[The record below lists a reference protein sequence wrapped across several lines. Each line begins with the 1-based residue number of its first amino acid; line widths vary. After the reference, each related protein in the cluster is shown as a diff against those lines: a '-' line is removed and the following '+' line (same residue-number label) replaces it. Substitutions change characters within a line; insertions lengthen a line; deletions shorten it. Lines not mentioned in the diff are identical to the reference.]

1 MSELRQRKST
11 NPLDSFRELDAFK
24 MNKLP
29 EEIEQKS
36 NIGKCHKKY
45 YRISINSLLIINY
58 FRWHSVNSIKI
69 INNSSD
75 L

>member
-36 NIGKCHKKY
+36 NIGKCHKINIRY
-45 YRISINSLLIINY
+45 PSIPY
-58 FRWHSVNSIKI
+58 
-69 INNSSD
+69 
-75 L
+75 

>member
-1 MSELRQRKST
+1 MSELRHRHVT

-36 NIGKCHKKY
+36 TIGKTTSVI
-45 YRISINSLLIINY
+45 ISIMFKIKLFRRWNDVNFITHFNSPRNL
-58 FRWHSVNSIKI
+58 
-69 INNSSD
+69 
-75 L
+75 

>member
-36 NIGKCHKKY
+36 NIGKSHKKLSDIY
-45 YRISINSLLIINY
+45 QFLINI
-58 FRWHSVNSIKI
+58 
-69 INNSSD
+69 
-75 L
+75 

>member
-1 MSELRQRKST
+1 MSEIRQRKAA

-36 NIGKCHKKY
+36 EIGKK
-45 YRISINSLLIINY
+45 
-58 FRWHSVNSIKI
+58 
-69 INNSSD
+69 
-75 L
+75 

>member
-1 MSELRQRKST
+1 MSELRQRKVT
-11 NPLDSFRELDAFK
+11 NPLESFKELDAFK

-36 NIGKCHKKY
+36 TIGKTFNKIQNSKY
-45 YRISINSLLIINY
+45 VFITIIG
-58 FRWHSVNSIKI
+58 F
-69 INNSSD
+69 

>member
-1 MSELRQRKST
+1 MSEIRQRKST

-36 NIGKCHKKY
+36 NIGEFQKNENFCLSNIHPNL
-45 YRISINSLLIINY
+45 INI
-58 FRWHSVNSIKI
+58 
-69 INNSSD
+69 
-75 L
+75 

>member
-36 NIGKCHKKY
+36 NIGKCQENKNDLFIEY
-45 YRISINSLLIINY
+45 P
-58 FRWHSVNSIKI
+58 SVAY
-69 INNSSD
+69 
-75 L
+75 

>member
-1 MSELRQRKST
+1 MSEIRQRKGG
-11 NPLDSFRELDAFK
+11 NPFDSLKELDAFK

-36 NIGKCHKKY
+36 EIGKSLKVLTKK
-45 YRISINSLLIINY
+45 NKLFPFFF
-58 FRWHSVNSIKI
+58 FRRYNVNSISLT
-69 INNSSD
+69 NNPSN

>member
-11 NPLDSFRELDAFK
+11 NPLEPFRELDAFK

-36 NIGKCHKKY
+36 SIGKYTKTFCY
-45 YRISINSLLIINY
+45 FISSSVFRYRWNHFAIIENT
-58 FRWHSVNSIKI
+58 NCLC
-69 INNSSD
+69 N